1 MLIRTQLRRAPKV
14 RAAHPRHAHQNGFV
28 LMDVLISVLL
38 FSFGVLG
45 LIGLQAAMTRAQ
57 TEAKVRADASYLA
70 QELIGQIW
78 SDINQIGD
86 YSESG
91 CAHST
96 PCQEWKDR
104 VSAALPKGEGTVA
117 SDATT
122 GDVTITISWTPPS
135 GETHKYV
142 TQTTVTKAGG

>member
-1 MLIRTQLRRAPKV
+1 MRTHLRRASK
-14 RAAHPRHAHQNGFV
+14 PRTTHQLQASHNGFV

-57 TEAKVRADASYLA
+57 TEAKVRADAGYLA

-86 YSESG
+86 YSDSG

-104 VSAALPKGEGTVA
+104 VSAALPNGVGTVNSVTA
-117 SDATT
+117 T